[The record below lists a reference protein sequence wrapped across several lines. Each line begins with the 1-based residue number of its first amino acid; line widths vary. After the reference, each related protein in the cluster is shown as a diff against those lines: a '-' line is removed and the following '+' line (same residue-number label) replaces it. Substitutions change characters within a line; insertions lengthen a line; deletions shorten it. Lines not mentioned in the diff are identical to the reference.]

1 MKADFP
7 WVLLA
12 VVVMWAAFS
21 LAKPQPGDRPLTA
34 ECREARDSATEEP
47 DVPVQLCP
55 EDAEVARFAESIAPD
70 LLLEFEVDGWRRS
83 S

>member
-34 ECREARDSATEEP
+34 ECREARDSATETP
-47 DVPVQLCP
+47 DMPLQLTAA
-55 EDAEVARFAESIAPD
+55 DAEVVAFAESIAPD

-83 S
+83 A